1 MRLGLGLITT
11 PVHSPQANS
20 LCERLIGT
28 LRRECLDWFIP
39 LSETHLR
46 KILISWMAHY
56 NRGRPHSSL
65 GPGIPH
71 PRLGDPR
78 VRSCGQR
85 LPVGHRVVATPIL
98 SGLHHEYRVE
108 ACGVTL
114 ALNDSCEKTAWQGVL
129 LSVQPRIRL
138 TRSFDQHGHTY
149 LGYALRMRGTIGNDA
164 REFMVGLGQSP
175 HAKNQFRAGTNV
187 SGDAQPVPDPRLE
200 TVEFYKVS
208 KLKVG
213 PPEARRMHCHRR
225 GAASRRRYG
234 LPRARSSAARH
245 TNFPGEVLEVHLGLP
260 DAGRDHH

>member
-1 MRLGLGLITT
+1 M
-11 PVHSPQANS
+11 
-20 LCERLIGT
+20 
-28 LRRECLDWFIP
+28 
-39 LSETHLR
+39 
-46 KILISWMAHY
+46 
-56 NRGRPHSSL
+56 
-65 GPGIPH
+65 
-71 PRLGDPR
+71 
-78 VRSCGQR
+78 
-85 LPVGHRVVATPIL
+85 
-98 SGLHHEYRVE
+98 
-108 ACGVTL
+108 TL

-213 PPEARRMHCHRR
+213 PPEAEEDALPPPWRGVPAAATVYRERGHRR
-225 GAASRRRYG
+225 LAIRTFQEKCWKLHLGLLRIPVEIIIDQWNPSRRRYRTETFCYG
-234 LPRARSSAARH
+234 PLSYPLYKAGPAR
-245 TNFPGEVLEVHLGLP
+245 TVPGRRGMTYTEEEVGC
-260 DAGRDHH
+260 R